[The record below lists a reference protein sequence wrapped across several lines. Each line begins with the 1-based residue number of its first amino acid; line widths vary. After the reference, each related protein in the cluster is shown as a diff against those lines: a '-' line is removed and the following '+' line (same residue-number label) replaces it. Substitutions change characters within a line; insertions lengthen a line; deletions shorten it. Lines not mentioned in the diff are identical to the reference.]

1 MITATMARQ
10 DLALTFV
17 ERTLVDGDFE
27 GGLIVGFRGDRAAVA
42 TARAQW
48 AAFRGVF
55 GFRADARPVLTPPDA
70 QPKLAKSVRAAFG
83 LMLTPARGLPVEFVG
98 RTVNLC
104 PRASAGCEAA
114 CLGPNSGKGVLDGT
128 RKARHVRTA
137 FLLREAWAM
146 GVLIGAEIAAAQRK
160 HGDVSLRL
168 NTTSD
173 IRWEF
178 VAPLGMRVLMDAG
191 VVMYDYTAWRPEDR
205 RPMPGYHLTYSAK
218 EPTHTPDA
226 YLVGVLSTGGNVAMP
241 FATRKGQALP
251 ESWHGFPVIDGDLTD
266 DRTTDPRGV
275 VVGLRQ
281 KGRVQDS
288 TGFIREA

>member
-1 MITATMARQ
+1 MSTATMARQ

-17 ERTLVDGDFE
+17 ERTLGDGDFE
-27 GGLIVGFRGDRAAVA
+27 GGLLAGFRGDRASVVS
-42 TARAQW
+42 ARSRW
-48 AAFRGVF
+48 AAFRGGF
-55 GFRADARPVLTPPDA
+55 GFRPDARPVLTPPDA
-70 QPKLAKSVRAAFG
+70 QPKLGKSVRAAFG
-83 LMLTPARGLPVEFVG
+83 LMLTPARGLPAEYVG

-104 PRASAGCEAA
+104 PMASEGCEGA

-137 FLLREAWAM
+137 FLLRDPWAM
-146 GVLIGAEIAAAQRK
+146 GVLIGAEIAAAQRR

-191 VVMYDYTAWRPEDR
+191 VVMYDYTAWRPEGR

-241 FATRKGQALP
+241 FTTRKGRALP

-266 DRTTDPRGV
+266 DRTTDPCGV